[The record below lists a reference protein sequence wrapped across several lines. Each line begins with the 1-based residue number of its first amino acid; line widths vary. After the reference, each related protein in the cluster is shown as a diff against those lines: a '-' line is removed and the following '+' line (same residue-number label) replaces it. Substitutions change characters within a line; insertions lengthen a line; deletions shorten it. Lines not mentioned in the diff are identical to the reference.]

1 MGTIQPPQ
9 PVKFLAGLL
18 IPNENDLEI
27 LQPEIESLLG
37 PIEEHSPL
45 HPFSYTR
52 YYEAEMGPLLRTFV
66 LFRDPAL
73 PDRLTALKQAS
84 NQLEDRYRR
93 DGEGRRVNIDPGY
106 LSASQLVLASTKP
119 FSHRI
124 YVERGIWAEV
134 TLLFKQGSF
143 TSLPWTY
150 PDYAAHIPLFNAW
163 RERYKQQMK
172 DTTNRRPAPEDDD
185 C

>member
-1 MGTIQPPQ
+1 M
-9 PVKFLAGLL
+9 
-18 IPNENDLEI
+18 
-27 LQPEIESLLG
+27 
-37 PIEEHSPL
+37 
-45 HPFSYTR
+45 
-52 YYEAEMGPLLRTFV
+52 

-73 PDRLTALKQAS
+73 PDRLAALKQAS
-84 NQLEDRYRR
+84 NQIEDRWKR
-93 DGEGRRVNIDPGY
+93 DGGKRRVNIDPGY

-119 FSHRI
+119 FAHRI
-124 YVERGIWAEV
+124 YIERGIWAEV

-172 DTTNRRPAPEDDD
+172 DLSDRRLSPEDND

>member
-1 MGTIQPPQ
+1 
-9 PVKFLAGLL
+9 
-18 IPNENDLEI
+18 
-27 LQPEIESLLG
+27 
-37 PIEEHSPL
+37 
-45 HPFSYTR
+45 
-52 YYEAEMGPLLRTFV
+52 MGPLLRTFA

-73 PDRLTALKQAS
+73 PDRLAALKQDT
-84 NQLEDRYRR
+84 NRIEERWRR
-93 DGEGRRVNIDPGY
+93 DAGGRRVNIDPGY

-124 YVERGIWAEV
+124 YLERGIWAEV
-134 TLLFKQGSF
+134 TLLFKKGSF

-172 DTTNRRPAPEDDD
+172 DITNRRPAPEDND